1 MCANVGTYKQIDNSE
16 GTQMKIWKDAEGH
29 AYETRITVA
38 EIRDVKTELGINLM
52 DIATGD
58 LLQKIS
64 EDVILLCDIL
74 YIINRS
80 QAKEYGIDDMQFGR
94 NLYGDA
100 LENATRAFMEEM
112 INFFP
117 SQRTRALLTKAMTKG
132 QERMDKALDMAEKE
146 LDKTLNEP
154 IE

>member
-1 MCANVGTYKQIDNSE
+1 
-16 GTQMKIWKDAEGH
+16 MKIWKDAEGH
-29 AYETRITVA
+29 AYETKITVA

-74 YIINRS
+74 YVINRS
-80 QAKEYGIDDMQFGR
+80 QAKEYGIDDAQFGR

-117 SQRTRALLTKAMTKG
+117 NQRTRQLLTKAMTMG
-132 QERMDKALDMAEKE
+132 QERMDKALDLAEKSLEEE
-146 LDKTLNEP
+146 LNKP

>member
-1 MCANVGTYKQIDNSE
+1 
-16 GTQMKIWKDAEGH
+16 MKIWKDAEGH
-29 AYETRITVA
+29 AYETKITVA

-58 LLQKIS
+58 LLQRIS

-74 YIINRS
+74 YVVNRS
-80 QAKEYGIDDMQFGR
+80 QAKEYGIDDAQFGR

-100 LENATRAFMEEM
+100 LEEATRAFMEEM

-117 SQRTRALLTKAMTKG
+117 NQRTRQLLTKAMTKG
-132 QERMDKALDMAEKE
+132 QERMDKALDLAEKTLEEE
-146 LDKTLNEP
+146 LNKP

>member
-1 MCANVGTYKQIDNSE
+1 
-16 GTQMKIWKDAEGH
+16 
-29 AYETRITVA
+29 
-38 EIRDVKTELGINLM
+38 M

-74 YIINRS
+74 YVVNRS
-80 QAKEYGIDDMQFGR
+80 QAKEYGIDDVQFGR

-100 LENATRAFMEEM
+100 LEEATRAFMEEM

-117 SQRTRALLTKAMTKG
+117 NQRTRQLLTKAMTKG
-132 QERMDKALDMAEKE
+132 QERMDKALDLAEKSLEEE
-146 LDKTLNEP
+146 LNKP

>member
-1 MCANVGTYKQIDNSE
+1 
-16 GTQMKIWKDAEGH
+16 MKIWKDAEGH
-29 AYETRITVA
+29 AYETKITVA

-74 YIINRS
+74 YVINRS
-80 QAKEYGIDDMQFGR
+80 QAKEYGIDDAQFGR

-100 LENATRAFMEEM
+100 LEEATHAFMEEM

-117 SQRTRALLTKAMTKG
+117 NQRTRQLLTKAMTKG
-132 QERMDKALDMAEKE
+132 QERMDKALDLAEKTLEEE
-146 LDKTLNEP
+146 LNKP

>member
-1 MCANVGTYKQIDNSE
+1 
-16 GTQMKIWKDAEGH
+16 MKIWKDAEGH
-29 AYETRITVA
+29 AYETKITVA

-58 LLQKIS
+58 LLQRIS

-74 YIINRS
+74 YVINRS
-80 QAKEYGIDDMQFGR
+80 QAKEYSIDDVQFGR

-100 LENATRAFMEEM
+100 LEEATHAFMEEM

-117 SQRTRALLTKAMTKG
+117 NQRTRQLLTKAMTKG
-132 QERMDKALDMAEKE
+132 QERMDKALDLAEKSLEEE
-146 LDKTLNEP
+146 LNKP

>member
-1 MCANVGTYKQIDNSE
+1 
-16 GTQMKIWKDAEGH
+16 MKIWKDAEGH
-29 AYETRITVA
+29 AYETKITVA

-58 LLQKIS
+58 LLQRIS

-74 YIINRS
+74 YVINRS
-80 QAKEYGIDDMQFGR
+80 QAKEYGIDDAQFGR

-100 LENATRAFMEEM
+100 LEEATHAFMEEM

-117 SQRTRALLTKAMTKG
+117 NQRTRQLLTKAMTKG
-132 QERMDKALDMAEKE
+132 QERMDRALDMAEQE
-146 LDKTLNEP
+146 LDKELSKP

>member
-1 MCANVGTYKQIDNSE
+1 
-16 GTQMKIWKDAEGH
+16 MKIWKDAEGH
-29 AYETRITVA
+29 TYETKITVA

-74 YIINRS
+74 YVINRS
-80 QAKEYGIDDMQFGR
+80 QAKAFGIDDAQFGR

-100 LENATRAFMEEM
+100 LEEATHAFMEEM

-117 SQRTRALLTKAMTKG
+117 NQRTRQLLTKAMTKG
-132 QERMDKALDMAEKE
+132 QERMDKALDLAEKTLEEE
-146 LDKTLNEP
+146 LNKP

>member
-1 MCANVGTYKQIDNSE
+1 
-16 GTQMKIWKDAEGH
+16 MKIWEDAEGH
-29 AYETRITVA
+29 SYETKITVA

-58 LLQKIS
+58 LLQRIS

-74 YIINRS
+74 YVINRS
-80 QAKEYGIDDMQFGR
+80 QAKEYGIDDVQFGR

-100 LENATRAFMEEM
+100 LEEATRAFMEEM

-117 SQRTRALLTKAMTKG
+117 NQRTRQLLTKAMTKG
-132 QERMDKALDMAEKE
+132 QERMDKALDLAEKSLEEE
-146 LDKTLNEP
+146 LNKP

>member
-1 MCANVGTYKQIDNSE
+1 
-16 GTQMKIWKDAEGH
+16 MKIWKDAEGH
-29 AYETRITVA
+29 AYETKITVA

-74 YIINRS
+74 YVINRV
-80 QAKEYGIDDMQFGR
+80 QAKEYGIDDAQFGR

-100 LENATRAFMEEM
+100 LENATRAFMEEL

-117 SQRTRALLTKAMTKG
+117 NPRTRTLLSKAMTMG
-132 QERMDKALDMAEKE
+132 QERMDRALDMAEQE
-146 LDKTLNEP
+146 LDKELSKP
-154 IE
+154 IG

>member
-1 MCANVGTYKQIDNSE
+1 
-16 GTQMKIWKDAEGH
+16 MKIWKDAEGH
-29 AYETRITVA
+29 SYETKITVA

-58 LLQKIS
+58 LLQRIS

-74 YIINRS
+74 YVINRS
-80 QAKEYGIDDMQFGR
+80 QAKEYGIDDVQFGR

-100 LENATRAFMEEM
+100 LEEATRAFMEEM

-117 SQRTRALLTKAMTKG
+117 NQRTRQLLTKAMTKG
-132 QERMDKALDMAEKE
+132 QERMDKALDLAEKSLEEE
-146 LDKTLNEP
+146 LNKP

>member
-1 MCANVGTYKQIDNSE
+1 
-16 GTQMKIWKDAEGH
+16 MKIWKDAEGH

-38 EIRDVKTELGINLM
+38 EVRDVKTELGINLM
-52 DIATGD
+52 DIATGE

-74 YIINRS
+74 YVINRS
-80 QAKEYGIDDMQFGR
+80 QAKEYGIDDVQFGR

-100 LENATRAFMEEM
+100 LEDATRAFMGEL

-117 SQRTRALLTKAMTKG
+117 NQRTRALLTKAMTMG

>member
-1 MCANVGTYKQIDNSE
+1 
-16 GTQMKIWKDAEGH
+16 MKIWKDAEGH
-29 AYETRITVA
+29 AYETKITVA

-74 YIINRS
+74 YVINRS
-80 QAKEYGIDDMQFGR
+80 QAKEYGIDDAQFGR

-100 LENATRAFMEEM
+100 LEEATRAFMEEM

-117 SQRTRALLTKAMTKG
+117 NQRTRQLLTKAMTKG
-132 QERMDKALDMAEKE
+132 QERMDKALDLAEKSLEEE
-146 LDKTLNEP
+146 LNKP

>member
-1 MCANVGTYKQIDNSE
+1 
-16 GTQMKIWKDAEGH
+16 MKIWKDAEGH
-29 AYETRITVA
+29 AYETKITVA

-58 LLQKIS
+58 LLQRIS

-74 YIINRS
+74 YVINRS
-80 QAKEYGIDDMQFGR
+80 QAKEYGIDDVQFGR

-100 LENATRAFMEEM
+100 LEEATRAFMEEM

-117 SQRTRALLTKAMTKG
+117 NQRTRQLLTKALTKG
-132 QERMDKALDMAEKE
+132 QERMDKALDLAEKSLEEE
-146 LDKTLNEP
+146 LNKP

>member
-1 MCANVGTYKQIDNSE
+1 
-16 GTQMKIWKDAEGH
+16 MKIWKDAEGH
-29 AYETRITVA
+29 AYETKITVA

-58 LLQKIS
+58 LLQRIS

-74 YIINRS
+74 YVINRS
-80 QAKEYGIDDMQFGR
+80 QAKEYGIDDVQFGR

-100 LENATRAFMEEM
+100 LEEATHAFVEEM

-117 SQRTRALLTKAMTKG
+117 NQRTRQLLTKAMTKG
-132 QERMDKALDMAEKE
+132 QERMDKALDLAEKSLEEE
-146 LDKTLNEP
+146 LNKP

>member
-1 MCANVGTYKQIDNSE
+1 
-16 GTQMKIWKDAEGH
+16 MKIWKDAEGH
-29 AYETRITVA
+29 AYETKITVA

-58 LLQKIS
+58 LLQRIS
-64 EDVILLCDIL
+64 EDVVLLCDIL
-74 YIINRS
+74 YVINRS
-80 QAKEYGIDDMQFGR
+80 QAKEFGIDDVQFGR

-100 LENATRAFMEEM
+100 LEDATHALMEEM

-117 SQRTRALLTKAMTKG
+117 NQRTRQLLTKAMTKG
-132 QERMDKALDMAEKE
+132 QERMDKALDLAEKSLEEE
-146 LDKTLNEP
+146 LNKP

>member
-1 MCANVGTYKQIDNSE
+1 
-16 GTQMKIWKDAEGH
+16 MKIWKDAEGH
-29 AYETRITVA
+29 AYETKITVA

-58 LLQKIS
+58 LLQRIS

-74 YIINRS
+74 YVINRS
-80 QAKEYGIDDMQFGR
+80 QAKEYGIDDVQFGR

-100 LENATRAFMEEM
+100 LEEATKAFMEEM

-117 SQRTRALLTKAMTKG
+117 NQRTRQLLTKAMTKG
-132 QERMDKALDMAEKE
+132 QERMDKALDLAEKSLEEE
-146 LDKTLNEP
+146 LNKP

>member
-1 MCANVGTYKQIDNSE
+1 
-16 GTQMKIWKDAEGH
+16 MKIWKDAEGH
-29 AYETRITVA
+29 AYETKITVT

-74 YIINRS
+74 YVINRS
-80 QAKEYGIDDMQFGR
+80 QAKEYGIDDAQFGR

-100 LENATRAFMEEM
+100 LEEATRAFMEEM

-117 SQRTRALLTKAMTKG
+117 NQRTRQLLKKAMTKG
-132 QERMDKALDMAEKE
+132 QERMDKALDLAEKSLEEE
-146 LDKTLNEP
+146 LNKP

>member
-1 MCANVGTYKQIDNSE
+1 
-16 GTQMKIWKDAEGH
+16 MKIWKDAEGH
-29 AYETRITVA
+29 AYETKITVA

-58 LLQKIS
+58 LLQRIS

-74 YIINRS
+74 YVVNRS
-80 QAKEYGIDDMQFGR
+80 QAKEYGIDDVQFGR

-117 SQRTRALLTKAMTKG
+117 NQRTRQLLTKAMTKG
-132 QERMDKALDMAEKE
+132 QERMDKALDLAEKSLEEE
-146 LDKTLNEP
+146 LNKP

>member
-1 MCANVGTYKQIDNSE
+1 
-16 GTQMKIWKDAEGH
+16 MKIWKDAEGH

-38 EIRDVKTELGINLM
+38 EVRDVKTELGINLM

-74 YIINRS
+74 YVINRS
-80 QAKEYGIDDMQFGR
+80 QAKEYGIDDAQFGR

-100 LENATRAFMEEM
+100 LEDATHAFVEEM

-117 SQRTRALLTKAMTKG
+117 NQRTRQLLTKAMTKG
-132 QERMDKALDMAEKE
+132 QERMDKALDLAEKSLEEE
-146 LDKTLNEP
+146 LNKP

>member
-1 MCANVGTYKQIDNSE
+1 
-16 GTQMKIWKDAEGH
+16 MKIWKDAEGH
-29 AYETRITVA
+29 AYETKITVA
-38 EIRDVKTELGINLM
+38 EIKDVKTELGINLM

-74 YIINRS
+74 YVVNRS
-80 QAKEYGIDDMQFGR
+80 QAKEYSIDDVQFGR

-100 LENATRAFMEEM
+100 LEDATHAFMEEM

-117 SQRTRALLTKAMTKG
+117 NQRTRALLTKAMTKG
-132 QERMDKALDMAEKE
+132 QERMDKALDLAEKTLEEE
-146 LDKTLNEP
+146 LNKP

>member
-1 MCANVGTYKQIDNSE
+1 
-16 GTQMKIWKDAEGH
+16 MKIWKDAEGH
-29 AYETRITVA
+29 AYETKITVA

-58 LLQKIS
+58 LLQRIS

-74 YIINRS
+74 YVINRS
-80 QAKEYGIDDMQFGR
+80 QAKEYGIDDAQFGR

-100 LENATRAFMEEM
+100 LEEATRAFMEEM

-117 SQRTRALLTKAMTKG
+117 NQRTRQLLTKAMTKG
-132 QERMDKALDMAEKE
+132 QERMDKALDLAEKTLEEE
-146 LDKTLNEP
+146 LSKP

>member
-1 MCANVGTYKQIDNSE
+1 
-16 GTQMKIWKDAEGH
+16 MKIWKDAEGH
-29 AYETRITVA
+29 AYETKITVA
-38 EIRDVKTELGINLM
+38 EVRDVKTELGINLM

-58 LLQKIS
+58 LLQRIS

-74 YIINRS
+74 YVINRS
-80 QAKEYGIDDMQFGR
+80 QAKEYGIDDVQFGR

-117 SQRTRALLTKAMTKG
+117 NQRTRQLLTKAMTKG
-132 QERMDKALDMAEKE
+132 QERMDKALDLAEKSLEEE
-146 LDKTLNEP
+146 LYKP

>member
-1 MCANVGTYKQIDNSE
+1 
-16 GTQMKIWKDAEGH
+16 MKIWKDAEGH
-29 AYETRITVA
+29 AYETKITVA

-74 YIINRS
+74 YVINRS
-80 QAKEYGIDDMQFGR
+80 QAKEYGIDDVQFGR

-100 LENATRAFMEEM
+100 LEEATRAFMEEM

-117 SQRTRALLTKAMTKG
+117 HQRTRQMLTKAMTKG
-132 QERMDKALDMAEKE
+132 QERMDKALDLAEKSLEEE
-146 LDKTLNEP
+146 LSKP

>member
-1 MCANVGTYKQIDNSE
+1 
-16 GTQMKIWKDAEGH
+16 MKIWKDAEGH
-29 AYETRITVA
+29 AYETKITVA

-58 LLQKIS
+58 LLQRIS

-74 YIINRS
+74 YVINRS
-80 QAKEYGIDDMQFGR
+80 QAKEYGIDDVQFGR

-100 LENATRAFMEEM
+100 LEEATRAFMEEM

-117 SQRTRALLTKAMTKG
+117 NQRTRQLLTKAMTKG
-132 QERMDKALDMAEKE
+132 QERMDKALDLAEKTLEEE
-146 LDKTLNEP
+146 LNKP

>member
-1 MCANVGTYKQIDNSE
+1 
-16 GTQMKIWKDAEGH
+16 MKIWKDAEGH
-29 AYETRITVA
+29 SYETKITVA

-58 LLQKIS
+58 LLQRIS

-74 YIINRS
+74 YVINRS
-80 QAKEYGIDDMQFGR
+80 QAKEYGIDDVQFGR

-100 LENATRAFMEEM
+100 LEEATRAFMEEM

-117 SQRTRALLTKAMTKG
+117 NQRTRALLTKAMTKG
-132 QERMDKALDMAEKE
+132 QERMDEALDLAEKSLEEE
-146 LDKTLNEP
+146 LNKP

>member
-1 MCANVGTYKQIDNSE
+1 
-16 GTQMKIWKDAEGH
+16 MKIWKDAEGH
-29 AYETRITVA
+29 AYETKITVA

-58 LLQKIS
+58 LLQRIS

-74 YIINRS
+74 YVINRS
-80 QAKEYGIDDMQFGR
+80 QAKEYDIDDVQFGR

-100 LENATRAFMEEM
+100 LEEATHAFMEEM

-117 SQRTRALLTKAMTKG
+117 NQRTRQLLTKAMTKG
-132 QERMDKALDMAEKE
+132 QERMDKALDLAEKTLEEE
-146 LDKTLNEP
+146 LNKP

>member
-1 MCANVGTYKQIDNSE
+1 
-16 GTQMKIWKDAEGH
+16 MKIWKDAEGH

-38 EIRDVKTELGINLM
+38 EVRDVKTELGINLM

-58 LLQKIS
+58 LLQRIS

-74 YIINRS
+74 YVINRS
-80 QAKEYGIDDMQFGR
+80 QAKEYGIDDAQFGR

-100 LENATRAFMEEM
+100 LEEATRAFMEEM

-117 SQRTRALLTKAMTKG
+117 NQRTRQLLTKAMTKG
-132 QERMDKALDMAEKE
+132 QERMDKALDLAEKSLEEE
-146 LDKTLNEP
+146 LNKP

>member
-1 MCANVGTYKQIDNSE
+1 
-16 GTQMKIWKDAEGH
+16 MKIWKDAEGH

-38 EIRDVKTELGINLM
+38 EVRDVKTALGINLM

-58 LLQKIS
+58 LLQRIS
-64 EDVILLCDIL
+64 EDVVLLCDIL
-74 YIINRS
+74 YIVNRS
-80 QAKEYGIDDMQFGR
+80 QAKEYGIDDVQFGR

-100 LENATRAFMEEM
+100 LEEATRAFVEEM

-117 SQRTRALLTKAMTKG
+117 SQRTRQLLTKAMTKG
-132 QERMDKALDMAEKE
+132 QERMDKALDLAEKSLEEE
-146 LDKTLNEP
+146 LNKP

>member
-1 MCANVGTYKQIDNSE
+1 
-16 GTQMKIWKDAEGH
+16 MKIWKDAEGH
-29 AYETRITVA
+29 TYETKITVA

-74 YIINRS
+74 YVINRS
-80 QAKEYGIDDMQFGR
+80 QAKEYGIDDVQFGR

-100 LENATRAFMEEM
+100 LEDATHAFVEEM

-117 SQRTRALLTKAMTKG
+117 NQRTRQLLTKAMTKG
-132 QERMDKALDMAEKE
+132 QERMDKALDLAEKSLEEE
-146 LDKTLNEP
+146 LNRP

>member
-1 MCANVGTYKQIDNSE
+1 
-16 GTQMKIWKDAEGH
+16 MKIWKDAEGH
-29 AYETRITVA
+29 AYETKITVA

-58 LLQKIS
+58 LLQRIS

-74 YIINRS
+74 YVINRS
-80 QAKEYGIDDMQFGR
+80 QAKGYGIDDAQFGR

-100 LENATRAFMEEM
+100 LEEATHAFMEEM

-117 SQRTRALLTKAMTKG
+117 NQRTRQLLTKAMTKG
-132 QERMDKALDMAEKE
+132 QERMDKALDLAEKTLDEE
-146 LDKTLNEP
+146 LNKP

>member
-1 MCANVGTYKQIDNSE
+1 
-16 GTQMKIWKDAEGH
+16 MKIWKDAEGH
-29 AYETRITVA
+29 AYETKITVA

-58 LLQKIS
+58 LLQRIS

-74 YIINRS
+74 YVINRS
-80 QAKEYGIDDMQFGR
+80 QAKGYGIDDAQFGR

-100 LENATRAFMEEM
+100 LEEATHAFMEEM

-117 SQRTRALLTKAMTKG
+117 NQRTRQLLTKAMTKG
-132 QERMDKALDMAEKE
+132 QERMDKALDLAEKSLEEE
-146 LDKTLNEP
+146 LNKP

>member
-1 MCANVGTYKQIDNSE
+1 
-16 GTQMKIWKDAEGH
+16 MKIWKDAEGH
-29 AYETRITVA
+29 AYETKITVA

-74 YIINRS
+74 YVINRS
-80 QAKEYGIDDMQFGR
+80 QAKEYGINDVQFGR

-100 LENATRAFMEEM
+100 LEDATRAFMGEL

-117 SQRTRALLTKAMTKG
+117 NQRTRALLTKAMTMG
-132 QERMDKALDMAEKE
+132 QERMDKALDIAEKE

>member
-1 MCANVGTYKQIDNSE
+1 
-16 GTQMKIWKDAEGH
+16 MKIWKDAEGH
-29 AYETRITVA
+29 AYETKITVA

-74 YIINRS
+74 YVINRS
-80 QAKEYGIDDMQFGR
+80 QAKEYGIDDAQFGR

-100 LENATRAFMEEM
+100 LEEATRAFMGEM

-117 SQRTRALLTKAMTKG
+117 NQRTRQLLTKAMTKG
-132 QERMDKALDMAEKE
+132 QERMDEALDMAEQE
-146 LDKTLNEP
+146 LDKELSKP
-154 IE
+154 IG

>member
-1 MCANVGTYKQIDNSE
+1 
-16 GTQMKIWKDAEGH
+16 MKIWKDAEGH
-29 AYETRITVA
+29 AYETKITVA

-58 LLQKIS
+58 LLQRIS

-74 YIINRS
+74 YVINRS
-80 QAKEYGIDDMQFGR
+80 QAKEYGIDDAQFGR

-100 LENATRAFMEEM
+100 LEEATRAFMEEM

-117 SQRTRALLTKAMTKG
+117 NQRTRQLLTKAMTKG
-132 QERMDKALDMAEKE
+132 QERMDKALDLAEKTLEEE
-146 LDKTLNEP
+146 LNKP

>member
-1 MCANVGTYKQIDNSE
+1 
-16 GTQMKIWKDAEGH
+16 MKIWKDAEGH
-29 AYETRITVA
+29 SYETKITVA

-58 LLQKIS
+58 LLQRIS

-74 YIINRS
+74 YVINRS
-80 QAKEYGIDDMQFGR
+80 QAKGYGIDDVQFGR

-100 LENATRAFMEEM
+100 LEEATRAFVGEM

-117 SQRTRALLTKAMTKG
+117 NQRTRQLLTKAMTKG
-132 QERMDKALDMAEKE
+132 QERMDKALDLAEKTLEEE
-146 LDKTLNEP
+146 LNKP

>member
-1 MCANVGTYKQIDNSE
+1 
-16 GTQMKIWKDAEGH
+16 MKIWKDAEGH
-29 AYETRITVA
+29 AYKTQITVA

-74 YIINRS
+74 YVINRS
-80 QAKEYGIDDMQFGR
+80 QAKEYGIDDAQFGR

-117 SQRTRALLTKAMTKG
+117 HQRTRQLLTKAMTKG
-132 QERMDKALDMAEKE
+132 QERMDKALDLAEKSLEEE
-146 LDKTLNEP
+146 LNKP